1 MEVTDEMLNK
11 LAHLSRLS
19 FNEQEKPEIKEDLKK
34 MIAFVE
40 KLAELDLSNVEPLL
54 HISEE
59 TNVFRED
66 IIGGSISQE
75 DALKNAGSH
84 DQRFFKV
91 PKVIKK

>member
-1 MEVTDEMLNK
+1 MEVNDEMLNK

-19 FNEQEKPEIKEDLKK
+19 FNDEEKPEIKEDLRK

-40 KLAELDLSNVEPLL
+40 KLAELDLTKVEPLL

-59 TNVFRED
+59 MNVFRED
-66 IIGGSISQE
+66 TISGSVSRDE
-75 DALKNAGSH
+75 ALRNAGSH
-84 DQRFFKV
+84 DEKFFMV